1 MLSEQVLR
9 LYLALARL
17 GRNERGAIELSTTTI
32 LMAIAAVTAVTVG
45 GMFRGAIIQKAND
58 VVTTIT
64 Q

>member
-1 MLSEQVLR
+1 MNERAVR
-9 LYLALARL
+9 LYLALARP
-17 GRNERGAIELSTTTI
+17 GWDERGSIELSVTTI

-45 GMFRGAIIQKAND
+45 GMFGGAILQKAGD

>member
-1 MLSEQVLR
+1 MTERVLR

-17 GRNERGAIELSTTTI
+17 PRDERGAIELSTTTI
-32 LMAIAAVTAVTVG
+32 LMAVAAVTAVTVG
-45 GMFRGAIIQKAND
+45 GMFAGAILQKAGD

>member
-1 MLSEQVLR
+1 MSERAVR

-17 GRNERGAIELSTTTI
+17 GRDERGSVELSVTTI

-45 GMFRGAIIQKAND
+45 GMFGGAIIQKAGD